1 MKLARS
7 ISIIILS
14 LLTLFYSCERADPYI
29 KVTEVSIDSAT
40 IAADEALRLPPP
52 ILIRVE

>member
-1 MKLARS
+1 MLQ
-7 ISIIILS
+7 
-14 LLTLFYSCERADPYI
+14 CERADPYI
-29 KVTEVSIDSAT
+29 KVTEVSIDPAT